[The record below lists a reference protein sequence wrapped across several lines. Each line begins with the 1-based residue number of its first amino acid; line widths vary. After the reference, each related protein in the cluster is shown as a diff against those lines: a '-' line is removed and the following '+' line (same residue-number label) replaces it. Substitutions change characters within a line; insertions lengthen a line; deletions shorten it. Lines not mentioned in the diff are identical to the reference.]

1 MWLVHNGRRDEVIV
15 AGLTS
20 RVPGGSVRRLPQIR
34 LRSPASESPMRVVT
48 EGGLPSRLVIGDDN
62 SRLASAVV
70 VPGGFPSSMSAWLTH
85 DRTDS
90 TP

>member
-1 MWLVHNGRRDEVIV
+1 
-15 AGLTS
+15 
-20 RVPGGSVRRLPQIR
+20 
-34 LRSPASESPMRVVT
+34 MRVVT